1 MSNDC
6 ESRAE
11 RVDEALIALRR
22 ILRATELH
30 QKDMAQAAGL
40 SPAKLRVLQILDSQE
55 GQTATPTTLSIQMGV
70 SQATVTAL
78 VAQLEAREMVKRERS
93 NLDRRQMNVTMTKAG
108 AKALSDFPNTLQQHF
123 AGGFDALPDWEQ
135 HMIVSVLGRVAAML
149 NAGDIKAAPL
159 LATGELH
166 DGKLQ
171 E

>member
-1 MSNDC
+1 MSNDN

-40 SPAKLRVLQILDSQE
+40 SPAKLRVLQILEGQE
-55 GQTATPTTLSIQMGV
+55 GQTATPTVLANQMGV

-78 VAQLEAREMVKRERS
+78 VAQLEDRAMIMRERS
-93 NLDRRQMNVTMTKAG
+93 NLDRRQMNVTLTTVG
-108 AKALSDFPNTLQQHF
+108 SQALSDFPNTLQQHF
-123 AGGFDALPDWEQ
+123 AGGFDALADWEQ

-149 NAGDIKAAPL
+149 NATDIKAAPL

-166 DGKLQ
+166 DGKAVD
-171 E
+171 